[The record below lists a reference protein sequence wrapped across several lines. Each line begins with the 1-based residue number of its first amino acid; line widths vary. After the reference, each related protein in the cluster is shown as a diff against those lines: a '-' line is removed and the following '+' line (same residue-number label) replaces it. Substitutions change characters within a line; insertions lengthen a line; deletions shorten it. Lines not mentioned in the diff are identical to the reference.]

1 MAAAMGTAASDPL
14 RRAVQYT
21 MTGNFI
27 DFAALDS
34 VDEGKLRQLIAESA
48 DFPVDDGLLE
58 SLRNDILSAK
68 RLAFIHDNC
77 GEIVMDK
84 ALMGVMGEINP
95 GLEITAIV
103 KGGPIV
109 NDVTA
114 EDAEQVNLTAV
125 AHRITDTGCP
135 IAGMPE
141 RRISEACRAVLNAS
155 DVIISKGQANYETLC
170 ECGLNTYY
178 IFMCKCQ
185 LFTDRFNVP
194 LFSGLIVR
202 ERD

>member
-1 MAAAMGTAASDPL
+1 M
-14 RRAVQYT
+14 
-21 MTGNFI
+21 
-27 DFAALDS
+27 
-34 VDEGKLRQLIAESA
+34 
-48 DFPVDDGLLE
+48 DDGLLE

-170 ECGLNTYY
+170 ECGLNIYY